1 MPRRLVYYNSSRKGV
16 RMEKQ
21 GNFLVISACEHV
33 TNLFPLDMPSMPF
46 YLAPIGKS
54 GESMLQMT
62 IRNLS
67 GIAKIPRQN
76 VVVVCDAKY
85 RESVQK
91 KLSSEI
97 PNKNVI
103 SPDEPYGET
112 RGMMHGVT
120 HLYRTKETKSE
131 AMVICTSCRQ
141 LLCQNAQSNELLM
154 NSIEYSRKSGRPIL
168 FDIPGVD
175 PAIVDDC
182 ARGYIVRTNE
192 WIQNHNGHSYSK
204 VIDYSFHPEYEK
216 RTDDPQLKALYEASC
231 SGCNCNSGVI
241 IAPISVIG
249 PIAARADYDRAV
261 SFQMRELIMEL
272 RRSVI
277 GMGPTAVISEPNW
290 TICEHYEGLH
300 AYFAEGKDSNSVLG
314 QGNIRIHNCSNSLIY
329 ADEGVNLTV
338 DNIKDEI
345 VMIRRIGDQIFYL
358 ISAFGESYYS
368 SLMYE
373 IYSKRDSSSIP
384 HYQLAAFNNYVITNI
399 TEADRV
405 FGVCIKV
412 GWHQLRI
419 TMASDGAIHAE
430 VRRCHPQ

>member
-1 MPRRLVYYNSSRKGV
+1 
-16 RMEKQ
+16 MEKQ

-85 RESVQK
+85 REFVRK

-97 PNKNVI
+97 PNKNII

-141 LLCQNAQSNELLM
+141 LLRQNTQSNELLV
-154 NSIEYSRKSGRPIL
+154 NSIEYSRNSGRPIL
-168 FDIPGVD
+168 FDIPGVN

-182 ARGYIVRTNE
+182 TRGYIVRANE
-192 WIQNHNGHSYSK
+192 WMQNHNGYSYSK
-204 VIDYSFHPEYEK
+204 VIDYSFHSEYEK
-216 RTDDPQLKALYEASC
+216 RTEDPQLKALYEASC
-231 SGCNCNSGVI
+231 SGCNSNSGVL

-277 GMGPTAVISEPNW
+277 GMSPTAVISEPNW
-290 TICEHYEGLH
+290 TICERYEGLH
-300 AYFAEGKDSNSVLG
+300 AYFAEGKDSNSLLG

-358 ISAFGESYYS
+358 ISAFGGNYYS

-373 IYSKRDSSSIP
+373 IYSERDPSSIP
-384 HYQLAAFNNYVITNI
+384 HYQLAAFNNCVITNI
-399 TEADRV
+399 TEVDRV
-405 FGVCIKV
+405 FGVCIEVK
-412 GWHQLRI
+412 WHQLHI
-419 TMASDGAIHAE
+419 TMTSDGAIHAE

>member
-33 TNLFPLDMPSMPF
+33 TNLFPLDLPSMPF

-85 RESVQK
+85 REFVRK
-91 KLSSEI
+91 KISSEI
-97 PNKNVI
+97 PNKNII

-141 LLCQNAQSNELLM
+141 LLRQNTQSNELLV
-154 NSIEYSRKSGRPIL
+154 NSIEYSRNSGRPIL
-168 FDIPGVD
+168 FDIPGAN

-182 ARGYIVRTNE
+182 TRGYIVRANE
-192 WIQNHNGHSYSK
+192 WIQNHNGYSYSK

-345 VMIRRIGDQIFYL
+345 VIIRRIGDQIFYL

-412 GWHQLRI
+412 GWHQLQII
-419 TMASDGAIHAE
+419 TASDGAMHVE